1 MYVKL
6 LSSGACANI
15 TIREIMLINMISS
28 ASWTL
33 QAGRWGGGEGGRELN
48 SFRSVRP
55 QEPFKVP
62 SFTPS
67 VGQTVAQPTMPTAT
81 ILQQ

>member
-1 MYVKL
+1 
-6 LSSGACANI
+6 
-15 TIREIMLINMISS
+15 MLINIILS

-33 QAGRWGGGEGGRELN
+33 QAGRWGGGEVGRELKLN